1 MPGGYDGDIKLKV
14 DLTPGD
20 IKRTARVLQNNVKDV
35 FDATAGKELNKEFQK
50 LQANIAKTSGRANQL
65 SKQLDD
71 LWENKKVPT
80 EEYAEIQE
88 QINEARKKLEDLNK
102 QMQMAKDLGIDTK
115 NSNAFKSLVAQA
127 DELQNTIKYANGE
140 LEDLKENN
148 QAWQLDTSA
157 QMRYQALLTQLN
169 DVNNA
174 LTLQLRLLQESAQ
187 QSGYVNQTT
196 SKFSSL
202 RDAINSVVSAMRET
216 WEFGPNLSTIIGQSV
231 RNAQQHFDSLKQSIL
246 NIGPSIRT
254 ILSSVQGVFARIG
267 SSAQSAGS
275 VILSGLQH
283 PLLSLDHIL
292 GFLISSAGQ
301 AVRAIGSLAATGAGN
316 ALSALGAGAKQ
327 AAITLGGA
335 LVSALRSVASSAAN
349 AAKQLAKVATA
360 RLTSGIKN
368 LVSHFNLLGKSA
380 NRSVPSVKKVATTLL
395 KYGLGVRSF
404 YFLFRKIRSAI
415 AEGFSNLANES
426 EPFKATMDEFKQ
438 SLTTLKNTFAASF
451 APIASVVIPALT
463 SLINVVSS
471 AIEAVGKLIATLMG
485 KKTYTKAV
493 KGFNSVS
500 NSAGNA
506 NAQAQELQKTI
517 AGFDDVEIL
526 GSNNPASN
534 GSGSGGDGGASGMF
548 EEVPIE
554 NEFGKLAE
562 MIKDAWKKA
571 DFTDIGRMIGEK
583 LRDALDSIPWDL
595 VKEKMRQ
602 VAKSIATLL
611 NGFLETPGLFDAIGS
626 TLAEALNS
634 GLEFLNTFA
643 KEFHWD
649 SLGRAISDGINGFFR
664 TADFKLGA
672 ETFSNWAKGLLET
685 IYTTLENIDWRQIGA
700 KIKEFITNVDW
711 TGIIEGI
718 ARTIG
723 AAIGGAVALIVE
735 VFKDVP
741 GKIKEY
747 FAKKIEE
754 KKAEFGDN
762 GKAIFLGILQGILDA
777 IKGIGKWIKE
787 HVLEPFITGFKNAFG
802 IASPAKETKSIGE
815 EILNGI
821 LEGMLNIVKNIK
833 KWVSEHVLEPIK
845 NAFKGFKAT
854 IEVGLEKAKDWASD
868 VWEGIKAGAETI
880 KKTIQTKM
888 SKLAG
893 WKDEIFNFFTDG
905 IGSIVKTI
913 KSKMNTKDGWDA
925 DIFKFFT
932 NGIST
937 IFKTIKA
944 GLGWDDKNTNSV
956 LKSVV
961 TAIIGG
967 VPLTLKLLA
976 KLTGKSADS
985 KTPQTVFGAAFGILA
1000 KLTGKSS
1007 DSNTPQ
1013 GVFGSTYN
1021 TTSTLTGPSA
1031 HSKTTRDVYG
1041 SSFDVLSNLT
1051 GAAWGT
1057 KWVSDVF
1064 GTVFNVFSK
1073 LSGAAYGTYWN
1084 PQIFGDVLNVWSKLS
1099 GAAYGTYWNY
1109 QVFGDVFDVYAKLRG
1124 AAWGTMWLNDV
1135 FGYVVDVRARIVGAV
1150 NNLKSLFGWATGGVY
1165 TPQSG
1170 WSEIPQ
1176 YAGGTT
1182 NAHGSMFIAGEA
1194 GPEVVGHINGRTEV
1208 LNKSQIASAIY
1219 AAVKTAMS
1227 VGMNQLRAM
1236 IPIPMPINIDIE
1248 SLGIPDIVK
1257 GCIVPYEVRLTAM
1270 EDMIANQNPDPVTA
1284 EELRG
1289 LMNDVIDAM
1298 NKVQFYIGDEQIAR
1312 HVNLGN
1318 QKLDRR
1324 YNPIAQGG

>member
-50 LQANIAKTSGRANQL
+50 LQANIAKTSGRASQL

-115 NSNAFKSLVAQA
+115 NSSAFKSLVEQA
-127 DELQNTIKYANGE
+127 TELQNTIKYANGE

-187 QSGYVNQTT
+187 QSGYVDQTT

-202 RDAINSVVSAMRET
+202 RGAIHSVVSAMRET

-231 RNAQQHFDSLKQSIL
+231 RSAQQHFDSLKQSIL
-246 NIGPSIRT
+246 NIGPSVRT

-292 GFLISSAGQ
+292 GFLVSSAGQ
-301 AVRAIGSLAATGAGN
+301 AVRAIGALAATGASN
-316 ALSALGAGAKQ
+316 ALSALGAGARQ
-327 AAITLGGA
+327 AAMTLGGA
-335 LVSALRSVASSAAN
+335 LLSALRSVASGAAN

-380 NRSVPSVKKVATTLL
+380 NRSVPSVKKIATTLL

-404 YFLFRKIRSAI
+404 YFLFRKIRAGI
-415 AEGFSNLANES
+415 AEGFSNLAKES
-426 EPFKATMDEFKQ
+426 EPLKATMDEFKQ

-526 GSNNPASN
+526 GNNNPTSN
-534 GSGSGGDGGASGMF
+534 GSGSGDSASTSGGMF
-548 EEVPIE
+548 EEVPLD
-554 NEFGKLAE
+554 NEFSKLAE
-562 MIKDAWKKA
+562 MIKDAWAKA

-583 LRDALDSIPWDL
+583 LRDALNSIPWDL
-595 VKEKMRQ
+595 IKEKMRQ

-649 SLGRAISDGINGFFR
+649 SLGHAISDGINGFFR

-735 VFKDVP
+735 LFGDIP

-747 FAKKIEE
+747 FSKKIEE

-777 IKGIGKWIKE
+777 VKGIGKWIKE
-787 HVLEPFITGFKNAFG
+787 HVLDPFITGFKNAFG
-802 IASPAKETKSIGE
+802 IHSPVDKTTFIGE

-833 KWVSEHVLEPIK
+833 TWVSEHVLEPIK

-854 IEVGLEKAKDWASD
+854 IEVGLEKAKNWASD
-868 VWEGIKAGAETI
+868 VWESIKSGSETI
-880 KKTIQTKM
+880 KKTIK
-888 SKLAG
+888 
-893 WKDEIFNFFTDG
+893 
-905 IGSIVKTI
+905 
-913 KSKMNTKDGWDA
+913 
-925 DIFKFFT
+925 
-932 NGIST
+932 
-937 IFKTIKA
+937 
-944 GLGWDDKNTNSV
+944 
-956 LKSVV
+956 
-961 TAIIGG
+961 
-967 VPLTLKLLA
+967 
-976 KLTGKSADS
+976 
-985 KTPQTVFGAAFGILA
+985 
-1000 KLTGKSS
+1000 
-1007 DSNTPQ
+1007 
-1013 GVFGSTYN
+1013 
-1021 TTSTLTGPSA
+1021 
-1031 HSKTTRDVYG
+1031 H
-1041 SSFDVLSNLT
+1041 
-1051 GAAWGT
+1051 
-1057 KWVSDVF
+1057 
-1064 GTVFNVFSK
+1064 
-1073 LSGAAYGTYWN
+1073 
-1084 PQIFGDVLNVWSKLS
+1084 
-1099 GAAYGTYWNY
+1099 
-1109 QVFGDVFDVYAKLRG
+1109 
-1124 AAWGTMWLNDV
+1124 
-1135 FGYVVDVRARIVGAV
+1135 
-1150 NNLKSLFGWATGGVY
+1150 
-1165 TPQSG
+1165 
-1170 WSEIPQ
+1170 
-1176 YAGGTT
+1176 
-1182 NAHGSMFIAGEA
+1182 
-1194 GPEVVGHINGRTEV
+1194 
-1208 LNKSQIASAIY
+1208 
-1219 AAVKTAMS
+1219 
-1227 VGMNQLRAM
+1227 
-1236 IPIPMPINIDIE
+1236 
-1248 SLGIPDIVK
+1248 
-1257 GCIVPYEVRLTAM
+1257 
-1270 EDMIANQNPDPVTA
+1270 
-1284 EELRG
+1284 
-1289 LMNDVIDAM
+1289 
-1298 NKVQFYIGDEQIAR
+1298 
-1312 HVNLGN
+1312 
-1318 QKLDRR
+1318 
-1324 YNPIAQGG
+1324 